1 MKTVQSL
8 LLIVAVALL
17 GLVGKHAETPT
28 GLTELFW
35 GLLVSLSCYT
45 PRQVGKSFL
54 LSGI

>member
-17 GLVGKHAETPT
+17 CLVGKHAETSA

-35 GLLVSLSCYT
+35 GMLVSLPCYT
-45 PRQVGKSFL
+45 PRYFGK
-54 LSGI
+54 